1 MPSEPQSPQT
11 ERIQDSPN
19 DLLVSWQCPA
29 EPNSVMTSYKVYCSK
44 NNSSTNEDDS
54 LATKVVNGDATET
67 AIGGLTPYTYYDC
80 YVTANTSIGE
90 GNTSETTTAS
100 TDDSSK

>member
-1 MPSEPQSPQT
+1 MPSETQSPQT
-11 ERIQDSPN
+11 ERVQDSPN
-19 DLLVSWQCPA
+19 ELLVSWQSPA
-29 EPNSVMTSYKVYCSK
+29 EPNGVITSYKVYCSK
-44 NNSSTNEDDS
+44 SNSSNDDDNS

-90 GNTSETTTAS
+90 GNTSETTTAR
-100 TDDSSK
+100 TDESSK